1 MSKEIYLVIGI
12 SVLVLLLIT
21 FIVSFVLYVKTPAP
35 KGCEDMKISEE
46 KCASCS
52 HSECSFYK
60 KEGQE

>member
-1 MSKEIYLVIGI
+1 MSKELYLVIGI

-46 KCASCS
+46 KCAGCS